1 MATATPAVIHYPS
14 GDDKP
19 MAETWLHVR
28 AIMLLHQALEDF
40 FQNRPDVFVASD
52 ISWYWQEGNPAACIS
67 PDVMVVPGV
76 RERDPRDRRSFFS
89 WEEGGAVP
97 AVVFEMASR
106 STVNEDLGEKFW
118 RYEEL
123 GVREYFLF
131 DPEATH
137 LVPVLQGFRLSG
149 TAYRRLLAA
158 DGALE
163 SELGFGIRVEG
174 TMLRL
179 VDGRTGRPIPTRAE
193 AVEVERDRADNELLR
208 ANAERERAEAERQR
222 ADSLQA
228 EVERL
233 RAQLRRHGDA
243 SGGGA

>member
-1 MATATPAVIHYPS
+1 MAIATPTTAIQYPS
-14 GDDKP
+14 GDGKP

-40 FQNRPDVFVASD
+40 FQGRPDVFIASD
-52 ISWYWQEGNPAACIS
+52 IFWYWEEGNPNARIA
-67 PDVMVVPGV
+67 PDVMAVPGV
-76 RERDPRDRRSFFS
+76 QPRDPRERRSFFS
-89 WEEGGAVP
+89 WKETGAVP

-118 RYEEL
+118 KYEEL

-149 TAYRRLLAA
+149 SSYRRLVQTN
-158 DGALE
+158 DELE
-163 SELGFGIRVEG
+163 SELGFRLRSEG

-179 VDGRTGRPIPTRAE
+179 IDARTGRPIPTRAE
-193 AVEVERDRADNELLR
+193 AVEVERDRADNAQLS
-208 ANAERERAEAERQR
+208 AAAERERADAL
-222 ADSLQA
+222 AA

-233 RAQLRRHGDA
+233 KALLRKQGEPNG
-243 SGGGA
+243 SGT

>member
-1 MATATPAVIHYPS
+1 MATATAPVVHYPS
-14 GDDKP
+14 EDGRP

-40 FQNRPDVFVASD
+40 FQGRTDTFIASD
-52 ISWYWQEGNPAACIS
+52 IRWYWEEGNPAACIS

-76 RERDPRDRRSFFS
+76 RPRERRSYLS
-89 WEEGGAVP
+89 WEDGGAVP
-97 AVVFEMASR
+97 AAVFEMASR
-106 STVNEDLGEKFW
+106 STVNEDLGEKYW

-131 DPEATH
+131 DPESTH
-137 LVPVLQGFRLSG
+137 LVPVLQGFRLNDS
-149 TAYRRLLAA
+149 AYRRLLPT
-158 DGALE
+158 DGTLE
-163 SELGFGIRVEG
+163 SELGFRIRVEE

-179 VDGRTGRPIPTRAE
+179 IDARTGRPIPTRAE
-193 AVEVERDRADNELLR
+193 AVAVERDRADNELLR
-208 ANAERERAEAERQR
+208 ADAERDRAEAERQR

-233 RAQLRRHGDA
+233 KAQLRLLGDTIG
-243 SGGGA
+243 SGS

>member
-1 MATATPAVIHYPS
+1 MATATPTVIHYPS
-14 GDDKP
+14 GDGKP

-28 AIMLLHQALEDF
+28 TIMLLHQSLEDF
-40 FQNRPDVFVASD
+40 FQNRPDVFIASD
-52 ISWYWQEGNPAACIS
+52 IFWYWEEGNPAACTS

-76 RERDPRDRRSFFS
+76 SSRERRSFFS
-89 WEEGGAVP
+89 WEDGETVP

-123 GVREYFLF
+123 GVREYFLY

-137 LVPVLQGFRLSG
+137 LVPVLQGFRLNG
-149 TAYRRLLAA
+149 TAYRRLLATE
-158 DGALE
+158 GVLE
-163 SELGFGIRVEG
+163 SELGFRIRAEG

-179 VDGRTGRPIPTRAE
+179 IDGRTGRPIPTRAE
-193 AVEVERDRADNELLR
+193 AIAVERDRADNELLR
-208 ANAERERAEAERQR
+208 ANAERERAEAERHR
-222 ADSLQA
+222 ADSLQS

-233 RAQLRRHGDA
+233 KALLRKHGDTNG
-243 SGGGA
+243 SGS